1 MNSETR
7 VRPGR
12 LPLYSSTFTS
22 LHVEFSV
29 LSESWACRKD
39 VLELPMP
46 VNNTPEP
53 VLKLLDDLSRVPYVI
68 VAIATQAK
76 GIGMQNFII

>member
-1 MNSETR
+1 
-7 VRPGR
+7 
-12 LPLYSSTFTS
+12 
-22 LHVEFSV
+22 
-29 LSESWACRKD
+29 LSFRRYRNLGHAEKD

-53 VLKLLDDLSRVPYVI
+53 VLKLLDDLCRVPSVI
-68 VAIATQAK
+68 VAIATQTK